1 MANEQEQLP
10 PISKFQ
16 QYKPMRVA
24 RKALK
29 NAPYNPRIIDDSAKK
44 KLKAAIKKEG
54 LVASITWNQRTGN
67 IVSGHQ
73 RVAIMD
79 ALERTKEY
87 SLDVDMIDVDL
98 KREKEIN
105 VQMNNTTMQGDFD
118 LNKLADLNIDDGIDF
133 DSMGF
138 DKNDVD
144 FMFGGDERFSKLY
157 DNPEVVKEKDKLADI
172 KKKRTK
178 ANEKLKDKNRI
189 DFYDMIIFRDSEER
203 EAFHRRIS
211 VPAYEN
217 KLSVEEL
224 ERLKSVSDEKKE

>member
-1 MANEQEQLP
+1 MNDMESEEEQLP

-16 QYKPMRVA
+16 HYKPMRVA
-24 RKALK
+24 RNELK

-54 LVASITWNQRTGN
+54 LVASITWNKRTGN

-79 ALERTKEY
+79 ALERTKNY

-98 KREKEIN
+98 TREKEIN
-105 VQMNNTTMQGDFD
+105 VQMNNSTMQGDFD
-118 LNKLADLNIDDGIDF
+118 LNKLANLNIDDGIDF

-157 DNPEVVKEKDKLADI
+157 DNPEVVKEKDRLADI
-172 KKKRTK
+172 KKQRTK
-178 ANEKLKDKNRI
+178 ANAKLNDKNRI

-224 ERLKSVSDEKKE
+224 ERLKNGRS

>member
-1 MANEQEQLP
+1 MASEEEQLP

-24 RKALK
+24 RNELK

-54 LVASITWNQRTGN
+54 LVASITWNKRTGN

-79 ALERTKEY
+79 ALERTKNY

-98 KREKEIN
+98 TREKEIN
-105 VQMNNTTMQGDFD
+105 VQINNSNMQGDFD
-118 LNKLADLNIDDGIDF
+118 LNKLANLNIDDGIDF
-133 DSMGF
+133 DAMGF

-157 DNPEVVKEKDKLADI
+157 DNPEVVREKDKLADV
-172 KKKRTK
+172 KKQRAK
-178 ANEKLKDKNRI
+178 ANAKLKDKNRI
-189 DFYDMIIFRDSEER
+189 DFYDMIIFHDSEER

-224 ERLKSVSDEKKE
+224 ERLKNEKG

>member
-1 MANEQEQLP
+1 MNDMASEEEQLP

-24 RKALK
+24 RNELK

-54 LVASITWNQRTGN
+54 LVASITWNKRTGN

-79 ALERTKEY
+79 ALERTKNY

-98 KREKEIN
+98 TREKEIN
-105 VQMNNTTMQGDFD
+105 VQMNNSTMQGDFD
-118 LNKLADLNIDDGIDF
+118 LNKLANLNIDDGIDF
-133 DSMGF
+133 DAMGF

-157 DNPEVVKEKDKLADI
+157 DNPEVVREKDKLADV
-172 KKKRTK
+172 KKQRAK
-178 ANEKLKDKNRI
+178 ANAKLKDKNRI
-189 DFYDMIIFRDSEER
+189 DFYDMIIFHDSEER

-224 ERLKSVSDEKKE
+224 ERLKNEKG

>member
-1 MANEQEQLP
+1 MNDMASEEEQLP

-24 RKALK
+24 RNELK

-54 LVASITWNQRTGN
+54 LVASITWNKRTGN

-79 ALERTKEY
+79 ALERTKNY

-98 KREKEIN
+98 TREKEIN
-105 VQMNNTTMQGDFD
+105 VQMNNSTMQGDFD
-118 LNKLADLNIDDGIDF
+118 LNKLASLNIDDGIDF
-133 DSMGF
+133 DAMGF

-157 DNPEVVKEKDKLADI
+157 DNPEVVREKDKLADV
-172 KKKRTK
+172 KKQRAK
-178 ANEKLKDKNRI
+178 ANAKLKDKNRI
-189 DFYDMIIFRDSEER
+189 DFYDMIIFHDSEER

-224 ERLKSVSDEKKE
+224 ERLKNEKG

>member
-1 MANEQEQLP
+1 MNDMASEEEQLP

-24 RKALK
+24 RNELK

-54 LVASITWNQRTGN
+54 LVASITWNKRTGN

-79 ALERTKEY
+79 ALERTKNY

-98 KREKEIN
+98 TREKEIN
-105 VQMNNTTMQGDFD
+105 VQINNSNMQGDFD
-118 LNKLADLNIDDGIDF
+118 LNKLANLNIDDGIDF
-133 DSMGF
+133 DAMGF

-157 DNPEVVKEKDKLADI
+157 DNPEVVREKDKLADV
-172 KKKRTK
+172 KKQRAK
-178 ANEKLKDKNRI
+178 ANAKLKDKNRI
-189 DFYDMIIFRDSEER
+189 DFYDMIIFHDSEER

-224 ERLKSVSDEKKE
+224 ERLKNEKG